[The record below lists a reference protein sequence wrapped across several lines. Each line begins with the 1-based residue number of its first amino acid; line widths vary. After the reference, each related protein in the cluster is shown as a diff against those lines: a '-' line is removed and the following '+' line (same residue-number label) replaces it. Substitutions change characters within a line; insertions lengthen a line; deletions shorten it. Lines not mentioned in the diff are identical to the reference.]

1 MNLYLLLFTFIHFH
15 FQFNQEKNI
24 IMEQQQLNLD
34 LTLASVPKTVSHFL
48 NNVAQTKDMSQK
60 LSMLDDL
67 VHSLEDEMKKV
78 LAFKRELPLSI
89 LLLNDGN

>member
-1 MNLYLLLFTFIHFH
+1 MNLYLLLFTFIHF
-15 FQFNQEKNI
+15 QSNKKNI
-24 IMEQQQLNLD
+24 IMEQQQQLNLD

-48 NNVAQTKDMSQK
+48 NNVVQTKDMSQK

-67 VHSLEDEMKKV
+67 VHSLEEEMKKV